1 MKLSNIVSDLI
12 DKIILELKKDKNM
25 EKIET
30 NFINPLI
37 GYTFKKIYPYVA
49 LAFFVFLL
57 ILILAILI
65 LLFQIKQL
73 NNLNK
78 TTE

>member
-1 MKLSNIVSDLI
+1 MGLSIIVTDMI
-12 DKIILELKKDKNM
+12 DKILLELKKEENM
-25 EKIET
+25 NKIET
-30 NFINPLI
+30 DFINPLI

-65 LLFQIKQL
+65 LLFQIRQFK
-73 NNLNK
+73 
-78 TTE
+78 